1 MNLKLNTLLLTSFG
15 LLLASCGSTSTPVL
29 LYANTAT
36 SLITLDEG
44 FELEKEYEGM
54 IGGGQLR
61 FQHSHFMD
69 VPRTEALQNDWVEV
83 RELIDTIRQ
92 TQQLQNQQRILIK
105 MEASVLKTLATIIEE
120 NSLTLSEASTG
131 LLLEAQTTL
140 DLTKTTIIGLR
151 NDINLQIRELK
162 TLMRSVNRPMMWDEN
177 LVSEVTDV
185 LTQILPLT
193 ESLTES
199 IASVMPSLISIRNIF
214 IDVIPE
220 DLSPL
225 TEEVL
230 TALALFEA
238 QLLALNLVQSEI
250 QNVQKDTRILI
261 KDIHG
266 IVKTMRTEGV
276 VLSNADKAAITI
288 KRMAVA
294 DAVTS
299 LKTIGNENKE
309 TLNGLKDM
317 LSLENLTFINASL
330 LNLLN
335 TSEARLDI
343 YESIELLYTEVMTIL
358 NK

>member
-1 MNLKLNTLLLTSFG
+1 MNLKLNTLLLTGFG

-120 NSLTLSEASTG
+120 NNLILSEASAE
-131 LLLEAQTTL
+131 LLIEAQATL
-140 DLTKTTIIGLR
+140 DETKTTIIGLR
-151 NDINLQIRELK
+151 NDIKTLMAELR

-177 LVSEVTDV
+177 LVTEVTSV
-185 LTQILPLT
+185 LTEILPLT
-193 ESLTES
+193 ESLAVS

-230 TALALFEA
+230 TALALFET
-238 QLLALNLVQSEI
+238 QLLSLNVIQSEI
-250 QNVQKDTRILI
+250 QSVQKDTRILI

-276 VLSNADKAAITI
+276 VLSNADKAAITV
-288 KRMAVA
+288 KRLAIA
-294 DAVTS
+294 DAVAS
-299 LKTIGNENKE
+299 LKTIGNENKD
-309 TLNGLKDM
+309 TLNELKDM
-317 LSLENLTFINASL
+317 LSIENLSFINASL
-330 LNLLN
+330 LTLLN
-335 TSEARLDI
+335 TSDTRLELL
-343 YESIELLYTEVMTIL
+343 ESIEGLYLEVMTIL

>member
-1 MNLKLNTLLLTSFG
+1 MNLKLNTLLLTGIG

-44 FELEKEYEGM
+44 FDLEKEYEGM

-83 RELIDTIRQ
+83 RELMDTIRQ
-92 TQQLQNQQRILIK
+92 SQQLQNQQRILIK
-105 MEASVLKTLATIIEE
+105 MEASVLKALATIIEE
-120 NSLTLSEASTG
+120 NNLSLSEASG
-131 LLLEAQTTL
+131 ALLIEAQATL
-140 DLTKTTIIGLR
+140 DETKTTIIGLR
-151 NDINLQIRELK
+151 NDIKTLMAELR

-177 LVSEVTDV
+177 LVTEVTEV
-185 LTQILPLT
+185 LTEILPLT
-193 ESLTES
+193 ESLAEN

-230 TALALFEA
+230 TALALFET
-238 QLLALNLVQSEI
+238 QLLALNLAQSEI
-250 QNVQKDTRILI
+250 QSVQKDTRLLI
-261 KDIHG
+261 KDVHG

-276 VLSNADKAAITI
+276 VLSNADKAAITV
-288 KRMAVA
+288 KRLAIA
-294 DAVTS
+294 DAVAS
-299 LKTIGNENKE
+299 LKTIAEENKD
-309 TLNGLKDM
+309 TLNELKDM
-317 LSLENLTFINASL
+317 LSIENISSINASL
-330 LNLLN
+330 LILLN
-335 TSEARLDI
+335 TSDTRLELL
-343 YESIELLYTEVMTIL
+343 ESIEGLYLEVMTIL
-358 NK
+358 TA

>member
-1 MNLKLNTLLLTSFG
+1 MNLKLNTLLLTGIG

-44 FELEKEYEGM
+44 FDLEKEYEGM

-83 RELIDTIRQ
+83 RELMDTIRQ
-92 TQQLQNQQRILIK
+92 SQQLQNQQRILIK
-105 MEASVLKTLATIIEE
+105 MEASVLKALATIIEE
-120 NSLTLSEASTG
+120 NNLSLSEASG
-131 LLLEAQTTL
+131 ALLIEAQATL
-140 DLTKTTIIGLR
+140 DETKTTIIGLR
-151 NDINLQIRELK
+151 NDIKTLMAELR

-177 LVSEVTDV
+177 LVTEVTEV
-185 LTQILPLT
+185 LTEILPLT
-193 ESLTES
+193 ESLAES

-230 TALALFEA
+230 TALSLFET
-238 QLLALNLVQSEI
+238 QLLALNLAQSEI
-250 QNVQKDTRILI
+250 QSVQKDTRILI

-276 VLSNADKAAITI
+276 VLSNADKAAITV
-288 KRMAVA
+288 KRLAISDAVA
-294 DAVTS
+294 S
-299 LKTIGNENKE
+299 LKTIVEENKD
-309 TLNGLKDM
+309 TLNELKDM
-317 LSLENLTFINASL
+317 LSIENLSFINASL
-330 LNLLN
+330 LTLLN
-335 TSEARLDI
+335 TNDTRL
-343 YESIELLYTEVMTIL
+343 ELLELIEGLYLEIMTIL
-358 NK
+358 TA